1 MECTFF
7 IASHGIFSKV
17 DQILGHKASLNKY
30 KENHNRVKLE
40 INKKRKYRNYP
51 NTWRLNNS
59 HLDDQVV
66 IEEIRVDI

>member
-7 IASHGIFSKV
+7 TASHGIFSKV